1 MVLGLIPARY
11 ASTRLPGKP
20 LIDLGGLSMIERVVR
35 QAQQARLDRVV
46 VATDDAQILAHVRGF
61 GGEAVLTRPDHPS
74 GTDRLYEA
82 FQQLGSP
89 AGVRAIVN
97 IQGDE
102 PFIHPA
108 QINALVDFFADER
121 TAPNIATL
129 VTPVRSNEELFSPH
143 LPKVVLN
150 QRREALYF
158 SRHPLP
164 YQRQYPPAEWLRHHR
179 YMRHLG
185 LYAYRPSV
193 LARLTQLPVSPL
205 EAAES
210 LEQLRWLE
218 AGYAIRCAETELDT
232 FGIDTLE
239 DVARARQR
247 LAAGGQGPAGA
258 PG

>member
-1 MVLGLIPARY
+1 MVIGLIPARF

-20 LIDLGGLSMIERVVR
+20 LVDLGGQSMIQRVVAQAR
-35 QAQQARLDRVV
+35 QANLARVV
-46 VATDDAQILAHVRGF
+46 VATDDARILQHVLDF

-74 GTDRLYEA
+74 GTDRLWEA

-89 AGVRAIVN
+89 AGHGPAEVHCVVN

-108 QINALVDFFADER
+108 QINALADLFADEA
-121 TAPNIATL
+121 TAPDIATL
-129 VTPVRSNEELFSPH
+129 AKPVVSEEELFSPH

-150 QRREALYF
+150 RLNEALYF

-164 YQRQYPPAEWLRHHR
+164 YQRGREPAEWLAHHR
-179 YMRHLG
+179 YLRHLG
-185 LYAYRPSV
+185 LYAYKPAV

-218 AGYAIRCAETELDT
+218 AGFRIRCAETALDA
-232 FGIDTLE
+232 FGIDTPE
-239 DVARARQR
+239 DVERARAR
-247 LAAGGQGPAGA
+247 LAS
-258 PG
+258 